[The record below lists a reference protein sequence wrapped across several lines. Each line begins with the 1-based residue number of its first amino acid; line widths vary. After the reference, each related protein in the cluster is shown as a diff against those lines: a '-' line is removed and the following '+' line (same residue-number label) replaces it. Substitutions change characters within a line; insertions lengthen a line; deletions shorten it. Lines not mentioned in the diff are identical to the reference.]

1 MKTKPLAE
9 GGSPH
14 LSPGS
19 PDTCSLRLYNHTWS
33 SFSLFLFIFNKINF
47 WMQQLRSQFVGK
59 DVFPSLG
66 SPPLFCHRDELSVA
80 GCRGTEGGQ
89 FGWREAPQPVF
100 VSSGLSLSPS
110 PAQLHWCLQVEKL
123 SLFICPQTQEEVQPL
138 NNMEFPGRVA

>member
-1 MKTKPLAE
+1 
-9 GGSPH
+9 
-14 LSPGS
+14 
-19 PDTCSLRLYNHTWS
+19 
-33 SFSLFLFIFNKINF
+33 
-47 WMQQLRSQFVGK
+47 MQQLRPQFAGK

-80 GCRGTEGGQ
+80 ACRGTEGGQ

-110 PAQLHWCLQVEKL
+110 PAQLQWCLQVKKL